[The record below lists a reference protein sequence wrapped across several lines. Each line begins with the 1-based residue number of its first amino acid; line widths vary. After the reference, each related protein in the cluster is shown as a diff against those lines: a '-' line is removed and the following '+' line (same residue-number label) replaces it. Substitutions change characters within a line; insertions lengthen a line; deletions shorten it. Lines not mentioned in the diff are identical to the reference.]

1 MTKEHSDW
9 DVIVVGAGAAG
20 LLCAAVAGARA
31 RRVLVL
37 ERNAQVGRKILIS
50 GGGRCNFTNTAVG
63 PENYHSAN
71 PHFMRSA
78 LSKYG
83 PDDFIKLVRAHGI
96 RFHEKK
102 LGQLFC
108 DKSAKQI
115 VRLLQRECE
124 KSAVE
129 IRCNAVIGEVSG
141 EGPYTVETN
150 GSRVTTGSL
159 VIASGGLSIPKIGA
173 TDFGHRLARQYGL
186 KVSELR
192 PALVP
197 LTFDKRSFPGFT
209 TLMGTSVDSLV
220 SYGDHRFRENI
231 LFTHWGLSGPA
242 ILQISLYW
250 EPGAPI
256 QINLLPDQ
264 DATAWLLDLKE
275 SAPRIAVSA
284 ALKRELPARF
294 AQVFA
299 EFYCDTG
306 KRPLAEI
313 SGKQLR
319 GLGAQLNRWE
329 LLPTGTQGYKKAE
342 VTRGGVMASELSS
355 KTLEA
360 RNVPGLYFIGEVV
373 DVTGWLGG
381 YNFQWAWAS
390 GAAAGQVA

>member
-1 MTKEHSDW
+1 MTKQNPGW
-9 DVIVVGAGAAG
+9 DVIVMGAGAAG
-20 LLCAAVAGARA
+20 LMCAAVAGARG
-31 RRVLVL
+31 RRVLVV

-50 GGGRCNFTNTAVG
+50 GGGRCNFTNHTVT
-63 PENYHSAN
+63 PDNFHSAN

-78 LSKYG
+78 LSRYQ
-83 PDDFIKLVRAHGI
+83 PSHFIELVQTHRI

-115 VRLLQRECE
+115 VALLLAECR
-124 KSAVE
+124 KGAVE
-129 IRCNAVIGEVSG
+129 IRCDVEVREVSG
-141 EGPYTVETN
+141 EGPYTLETN
-150 GSRVTTGSL
+150 QGQLTAQSL
-159 VIASGGLSIPKIGA
+159 VIATGGLSIPKIGA

-197 LTFDKRSFPGFT
+197 LTFSKTSFPGFT
-209 TLMGTSVDSLV
+209 TLMGTSVDSVV
-220 SYGDHRFRENI
+220 SYKEHSFRENI

-264 DATAWLLDLKE
+264 DATAWLLELKE
-275 SAPRIAVSA
+275 TSPRITVRA

-299 EFYCDTG
+299 DSYCDTG
-306 KRPLAEI
+306 ARPLAEI
-313 SGKQLR
+313 ASKNLR
-319 GLGAQLNRWE
+319 ALGERLNRWE
-329 LLPTGTQGYKKAE
+329 VLPTGTQGYKKAE
-342 VTRGGVMASELSS
+342 VTRGGVTTSELSS

-360 RNVPGLYFIGEVV
+360 KKSPGLYFIGEVV

-390 GAAAGQVA
+390 GSAAGQVA